1 MVRTAALVLLAGS
14 LMVVGC
20 EEAKAP
26 SAQKAADA
34 AKGAMDKAKDVGG
47 KAVDA
52 AKDAGKAAVDAGKD
66 AAKTAGDAAKAA
78 GNKAGE
84 VAGKAADAA
93 KDAVAKLQGEAKT
106 WLSDTVTK
114 QWPGVKDQI
123 AGLEKSV
130 GALGAGD
137 IKTKATDLLGKI
149 KGDVPKM
156 EELVG
161 KISNFKDGDF
171 GSLFT
176 EAKKMWDSF
185 APRLKELTGMLPAA
199 PGAGK

>member
-1 MVRTAALVLLAGS
+1 MEIRRMVRTAALVLLAGS

-34 AKGAMDKAKDVGG
+34 AKGAVDKAKDMGG

-66 AAKTAGDAAKAA
+66 AAKAGADKAKD
-78 GNKAGE
+78 

-106 WLSDTVTK
+106 WITDTVGK

-171 GSLFT
+171 GSIFT